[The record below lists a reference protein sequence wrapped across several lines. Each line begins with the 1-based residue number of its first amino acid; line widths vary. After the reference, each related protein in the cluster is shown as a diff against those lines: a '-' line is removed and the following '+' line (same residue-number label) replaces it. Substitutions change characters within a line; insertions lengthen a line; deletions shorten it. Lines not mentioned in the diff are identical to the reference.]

1 MQRQE
6 VDPSGQL
13 GNFVFSEALERDPSS
28 DSGVLGGEAVSDE
41 IGLLSLRRQV
51 GPS

>member
-1 MQRQE
+1 M
-6 VDPSGQL
+6 DPSGQL

-28 DSGVLGGEAVSDE
+28 DSGVLGGEVVSEE
-41 IGLLSLRRQV
+41 IGLLSLRHHV